1 MIRTALFIVL
11 ATACGLPAYLSAV
24 GQQNAAD
31 IKAARNVARK
41 NEAQGRLPAYYGQI
55 VDEGQRQ
62 RIYQIQ
68 ANYHPQIESLLAQ
81 VEALTVK
88 RDEEIRA
95 VLSPEQRQRLDT
107 LINGAKAN
115 RAAKAAQKK
124 KASGK
129 RK

>member
-41 NEAQGRLPAYYGQI
+41 NETQGRLPAYYGQI